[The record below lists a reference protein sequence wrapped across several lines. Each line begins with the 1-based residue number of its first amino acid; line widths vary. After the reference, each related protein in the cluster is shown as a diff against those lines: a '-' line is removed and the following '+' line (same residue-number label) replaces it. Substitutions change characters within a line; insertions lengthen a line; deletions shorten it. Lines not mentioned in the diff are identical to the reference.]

1 MIRVSDSSGKVKTVQ
16 LQVANDLHTFI
27 PVKNFRLTHKL
38 PADFGVALFEP
49 KDYSGLGRV
58 DQAGV
63 ELNIVR
69 QSVLDAM
76 PAEMPL
82 HAWLDFIPN
91 LAQLFQNKLDEI
103 NPEVGLKSV
112 EIEYAVAGFR
122 DVLLTFLY
130 DMLRARAAG
139 EPMPDFR
146 QVYFQWLSST
156 VRISSDTHHYIH
168 EGEIWAVQIVNH
180 AYGRTGLVI
189 WTPTDTHYI
198 QDSTLG
204 CPAEGFM
211 SALLAEVG
219 RRIATG
225 AV

>member
-1 MIRVSDSSGKVKTVQ
+1 MLGVSDSSGKVKTVQ
-16 LQVANDLHTFI
+16 LQVANDLHTFT
-27 PVKNFRLTHKL
+27 PVKAFRQTYQL

-58 DQAGV
+58 DQAGA

-69 QSVLDAM
+69 QAVLDAL
-76 PAEMPL
+76 PAQMPL
-82 HAWLDFIPN
+82 FAWLDFIPS

-103 NPEVGLKSV
+103 NPEVGLKNV

-122 DVLLTFLY
+122 DVMLDFLY
-130 DMLRARAAG
+130 AMLRARSAS

-146 QVYFQWLSST
+146 QVYFKWLSST

-168 EGEIWAVQIVNH
+168 EGEMWAVQIVNH
-180 AYGRTGLVI
+180 AYGRTGLVV
-189 WTPTDTHYI
+189 WTPQDTHYI
-198 QDSTLG
+198 QDSAQG

-211 SALLAEVG
+211 SSLLTDVAK
-219 RRIATG
+219 RIAAATI
-225 AV
+225 